1 MENPMNTSAV
11 SPGRAGLLL
20 LLSGQMLPLIDT
32 SITNVALDAI
42 THTLAASATQLEL
55 IVALYGVAFAVCLAM
70 GSKLG
75 DNYGRRRLFMWG
87 VALFGIA
94 SLLCGMANSIGALLA
109 ARTLQGAGEQSVLNE
124 RRMTNVG
131 TFRAYL
137 QEYLRHH
144 PRIRQDMTLM
154 VRQLAPDAN
163 GLPIEIYCFTN
174 TVVWAEYEGI
184 QADIFDHV
192 FAVVDEFGL
201 RIHQTPTGNDIRA
214 LTGAFSR

>member
-1 MENPMNTSAV
+1 MDSRHEEI
-11 SPGRAGLLL
+11 RAWN
-20 LLSGQMLPLIDT
+20 Q
-32 SITNVALDAI
+32 
-42 THTLAASATQLEL
+42 Q
-55 IVALYGVAFAVCLAM
+55 Y
-70 GSKLG
+70 
-75 DNYGRRRLFMWG
+75 
-87 VALFGIA
+87 
-94 SLLCGMANSIGALLA
+94 
-109 ARTLQGAGEQSVLNE
+109 AGEQSILNE